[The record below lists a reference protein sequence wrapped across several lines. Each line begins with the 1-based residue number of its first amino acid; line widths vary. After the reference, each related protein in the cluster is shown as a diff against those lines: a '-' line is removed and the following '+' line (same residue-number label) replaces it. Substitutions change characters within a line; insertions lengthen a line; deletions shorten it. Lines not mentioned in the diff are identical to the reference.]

1 MNKKRD
7 SSADQNWDEY
17 WTRASNKQTHA
28 AYSVIASFYRKF
40 IIRPSLTKFIKSNF
54 KEGAKVLHAGCG
66 SGQVDESIASYIDIT
81 PLDLSTGAL
90 ELYKKHNPDA
100 KNLTHAS
107 IFEIPAED
115 NSFDGIYNLGVM
127 EHFNEQD
134 IQKILKECRR
144 VLKPGGTII
153 LFWPPKFGLSV
164 LFLKSVHYLLNNILG
179 KNVYLHPEEL
189 THINSRGHA
198 QKIMQAADV
207 NMVHYALDISDLLT
221 HAIIVGKKPLAS
233 DDFKLVI
240 AK

>member
-7 SSADQNWDEY
+7 SSDDQNWDEY
-17 WTRASNKQTHA
+17 WSRATNKQTHA

-66 SGQVDESIASYIDIT
+66 SGQVDESIAGYIDIT
-81 PLDLSTGAL
+81 PLDLSKGAL
-90 ELYKKHNPDA
+90 DLYKKFNPGA
-100 KNLTHAS
+100 KNFIHAS
-107 IFEIPAED
+107 IFEIPADD

-127 EHFNEQD
+127 EHFSEQD
-134 IQKILKECRR
+134 IQKILKEFRR

-179 KNVYLHPEEL
+179 KNVRLHPEEL
-189 THINSRGHA
+189 IHIKSRSHA
-198 QKIMQAADV
+198 QKIMEAADM
-207 NMVHYALDISDLLT
+207 NMVNYSFDITDLLT
-221 HAIIVGKKPLAS
+221 HAVIVGQRPS
-233 DDFKLVI
+233 VPDDLSPAI
-240 AK
+240 S

>member
-7 SSADQNWDEY
+7 SSNDQNWDEY

-28 AYSVIASFYRKF
+28 AYSIIASFYRKF

-66 SGQVDESIASYIDIT
+66 SGQVDESISSYIDIT
-81 PLDLSTGAL
+81 PLDLSEGAL
-90 ELYKKHNPDA
+90 ELYKKYNPGA
-100 KNLTHAS
+100 KNLMHAS
-107 IFEIPAED
+107 IFKIPAED

-134 IQKILKECRR
+134 IQKILKEFRR

-164 LFLKSVHYLLNNILG
+164 LFLNSVHYFLNDILG
-179 KNVYLHPEEL
+179 KNVHLHPKEL
-189 THINSRGHA
+189 THIKSRAHA
-198 QKIMQAADV
+198 LKIMEVADV
-207 NMVHYALDISDLLT
+207 DMVDYVFDISDLLT
-221 HAIIVGKKPLAS
+221 HAIIIGKKCVVS
-233 DDFKLVI
+233 SN
-240 AK
+240 

>member
-7 SSADQNWDEY
+7 TSDDQNWDEY
-17 WTRASNKQTHA
+17 WSRASNKQTHA

-54 KEGAKVLHAGCG
+54 KERAKVLHAGCG

-81 PLDLSTGAL
+81 PLDLSKGAL
-90 ELYKKHNPDA
+90 DLYKKFNPGA

-134 IQKILKECRR
+134 IQKILKEFRR
-144 VLKPGGTII
+144 VLKPGGMII

-198 QKIMQAADV
+198 QKTMEAADMSMV
-207 NMVHYALDISDLLT
+207 NYAFDITDLLT
-221 HAIIVGKKPLAS
+221 HAVIVGQKPS
-233 DDFKLVI
+233 VPGD
-240 AK
+240 